1 VTKLLPELCV
11 SCLRFLIFFRS
22 DIHTSKPDA
31 FMCVTCEKR
40 GELRRMRKMHGEV
53 VSCLYTYTVRYSS
66 FPLLQEHM
74 KDGYCILLSP
84 YQINFE
90 SILN

>member
-1 VTKLLPELCV
+1 VTRIV
-11 SCLRFLIFFRS
+11 SLMFTLIDFFQPDIRTSNPYAFICL
-22 DIHTSKPDA
+22 
-31 FMCVTCEKR
+31 TCEERDEQRWKR
-40 GELRRMRKMHGEV
+40 KVHGEV
-53 VSCLYTYTVRYSS
+53 VSCLYTYTVLYSS

-90 SILN
+90 SILS

>member
-1 VTKLLPELCV
+1 MFTLTD
-11 SCLRFLIFFRS
+11 FFKS
-22 DIHTSKPDA
+22 DIHTSNMNA
-31 FMCVTCEKR
+31 FMCATCEER
-40 GELRRMRKMHGEV
+40 EELERNQKMQGEV
-53 VSCLYTYTVRYSS
+53 VSCLYTYTVHYSS

-90 SILN
+90 AVLN